1 MLDPTYCA
9 FPVARLRKYLLISR
23 TSKGVRSFWLHLV
36 DFDFIS
42 HILLEIFFLYNVLC
56 TDIFDNTAPKTL
68 LNCWFWWA
76 SDPCIAYL
84 RFHYQDG
91 WGPWHNLGITPALQS
106 ITRCGIF
113 WRSSTRLATW
123 WDTHRRLC
131 ETKLALF
138 FYITNTCFY
147 FECQRDRRTATL
159 SKYLFLLSVLHKEC
173 LTFVVWPR
181 KSRLRSA
188 SPECGG
194 LGPEPRSTLPL
205 QKIWANSVNFD
216 YGVQSFLVEGFQKM
230 PHRAWTDG
238 PAFHSDL
245 WVFGKSHGI
254 NTSWCKPI
262 VKHRALF
269 PSW

>member
-1 MLDPTYCA
+1 MGQRPLYC
-9 FPVARLRKYLLISR
+9 
-23 TSKGVRSFWLHLV
+23 
-36 DFDFIS
+36 
-42 HILLEIFFLYNVLC
+42 LLEIPLSGWLGTLTQSWHHSSSPVNHSVWNLLK
-56 TDIFDNTAPKTL
+56 IF
-68 LNCWFWWA
+68 
-76 SDPCIAYL
+76 
-84 RFHYQDG
+84 YQTCHLMRHS
-91 WGPWHNLGITPALQS
+91 PEAMRNET
-106 ITRCGIF
+106 
-113 WRSSTRLATW
+113 SSV
-123 WDTHRRLC
+123 
-131 ETKLALF
+131 